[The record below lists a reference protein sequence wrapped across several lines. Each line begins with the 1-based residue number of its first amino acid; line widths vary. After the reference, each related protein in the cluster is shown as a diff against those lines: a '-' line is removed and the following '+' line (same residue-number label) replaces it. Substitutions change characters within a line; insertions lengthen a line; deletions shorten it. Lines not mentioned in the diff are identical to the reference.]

1 MLTFLLSFFLM
12 TGSPDKKP
20 VPDHRP
26 MLRWW
31 WFGNAVTQPEIDRQL
46 EEMRRAGFGGV
57 ELQFVYSVKDSS
69 IVDHRDLPWMGKEWW
84 ENLGY
89 TFKKAHQ
96 MGLRCDL
103 TFGQGWP
110 YGGPH
115 VPLEFASRRLFSTY
129 FVLQPGERKLV
140 SADSSG
146 HKVQEFQAALLQPLL
161 LPDSALAIEKT
172 KVLELTGPLTEVRNT
187 ERYPQVLSLHW
198 CVPTYQKVKRATTGG
213 EGFVVNHLDSHAL
226 QIYAAPL
233 LRGLDSLA
241 RKDPQ
246 MKPDAW
252 FCDSWEVFG
261 ENWTPGLLKKLEET
275 EGADFRKWLPVLKPG
290 RERSWKSRNPQMDS
304 IANYLYRKLH
314 GEMILRQFYQPLARL
329 AHSRKTD
336 VRIQAH
342 DAPTDLIQAYGCA
355 DYPEYEGFKS
365 QGINGK
371 YYEDV
376 DPRLAVSAFRI
387 YNRKAPSFEAFTWLG
402 EHFSSSLADF
412 AREADAISA
421 FGYRQLVGHGFSY
434 SPKKANWPGW
444 TFYAASELN
453 DRNSLWPAFPELTK
467 RMERN
472 AETLSQKTPE
482 LLGVYYPIH
491 DHFLGRKNPEKLRGY
506 LQEKKLSRSG
516 IVYLN
521 DDALL
526 RWKELAM
533 KRLNLTHLLVLHTSA
548 MPERVRDSI
557 QKLGLKIV
565 HPEEFVRLQNPEKAL
580 DTFLLRAEIYG
591 PAFASFLEKW
601 KEPESNPPVAD
612 TVNRLDL
619 QAAWKDSV
627 KTTFW
632 YFFTPGSG
640 QTMGQIRVKSAR
652 NQSLVLRQNGMESRI
667 LEDTLCF
674 AQVKAGPFEI
684 HSYPRM
690 AEKIRRMKWKPGYFF
705 VNYSYQPFE
714 SGQLPFEGEEPPEV
728 FIVK

>member
-1 MLTFLLSFFLM
+1 MLSILFNILLFF
-12 TGSPDKKP
+12 GGPVKSPNPPDK
-20 VPDHRP
+20 P

-31 WFGNAVTQPEIDRQL
+31 WFGNAVTRTEIDRQL
-46 EEMRRAGFGGV
+46 GEMQKAGFGGV
-57 ELQFVYSVKDSS
+57 ELQFVYSTKDSS
-69 IVDHRDLPWMGKEWW
+69 IQDHPDMPWLGKEWW
-84 ENLGY
+84 GNLGY

-96 MGLRCDL
+96 LGLRCHL

-115 VPLEFASRRLFSTY
+115 VPLEFASRRLVSKY
-129 FVLQPGERKLV
+129 FVLQPGESRTI

-161 LPDSALAIEKT
+161 LPDSVLVIEKT
-172 KVLELTGPLTEVRNT
+172 KVLELTGSPMEVKNT
-187 ERYPQVLSLHW
+187 ERYPQLLSLHW

-213 EGFVVNHLDSHAL
+213 EGYVINHLDSHAL
-226 QIYAAPL
+226 RLYAAPL

-261 ENWTPGLLKKLEET
+261 ENWTPGLLKKLSEA
-275 EGADFRKWLPVLKPG
+275 EGHDFRKWLPVLKLEKA
-290 RERSWKSRNPQMDS
+290 RTWKSRSPEKDS
-304 IANYLYRKLH
+304 IANYRYRKTH
-314 GEMILRQFYQPLARL
+314 GETILQQFYEPLARL

-342 DAPTDLIQAYGCA
+342 DAPTDLIRAYGCA
-355 DYPEYEGFKS
+355 DYPEYEGFKN
-365 QGINGK
+365 QGINGN
-371 YYEDV
+371 YYEHV
-376 DPRLAVSAFRI
+376 DPRLAVSAWRI

-402 EHFSSSLADF
+402 EHFSTSLSGF
-412 AREADAISA
+412 AKEADAISA

-434 SPKKANWPGW
+434 SPKKAAWPGW

-453 DRNSLWPAFPELTK
+453 DRNSLWPAFPELTQ

-472 AETLSQKTPE
+472 AAKLLPDNRE

-491 DHFLGRKNPEKLRGY
+491 DHFLGRKNLAKLREF
-506 LQEKKLSRSG
+506 LAEKKLSKAG

-526 RWKELAM
+526 RWKALDM
-533 KRLNLTHLLVLHTSA
+533 KRLNIKNLLVLNTSA
-548 MPERVRDSI
+548 MPPVVADSLR
-557 QKLGLKIV
+557 KRGLKIV
-565 HPEEFVRLQNPEKAL
+565 HPSEYIRLRNPEKEL
-580 DTFLLRAEIYG
+580 DTFLLKADVHG
-591 PAFASFLEKW
+591 PDYDRFLERW
-601 KEPESNPPVAD
+601 REPEPLQVSED
-612 TVNRLDL
+612 TVRRIDL

-632 YFFTPGSG
+632 YFFTPEPG
-640 QTMGQIRVKSAR
+640 QTKGRILVKSAP
-652 NQSLVLRQNGMESRI
+652 NQSLILRQNGLESRI
-667 LEDTLCF
+667 LEDSICSIP
-674 AQVKAGPFEI
+674 VNAGPFEI

-690 AEKIRRMKWKPGYFF
+690 AERIRRMKWKPGYFF
-705 VNYSYQPFE
+705 VNYDYQPFD
-714 SGQLPFEGEEPPEV
+714 SGKLPYEGEEPPEV
-728 FIVK
+728 FILK